1 MKLTGKLLTTGLVLS
16 GTLGTLAAVNKFT
29 ESQAGELDTM
39 LTGEERRYPW
49 KYGDLFYQ
57 VKGDRNAKPLLLIHA
72 ISPGASS
79 YQWRKNVD
87 ALAGQFRVY
96 TVDLLGFGLS
106 DRPAIDYTAED
117 YADLISD
124 FVREVIHKPTIVVAH
139 GLSCA
144 YVIADAYRHPEFF
157 ERLVLVAPR
166 ETLLQETAPGLDK
179 TALKFALRIPIL
191 GQSIYNL
198 LTARWAIRNYYDRKN
213 YSNPG
218 LVTEA
223 LVEYVFTSAHQ
234 SNARFSIAS
243 LFGNSLEMD
252 VREQLAHLQVPM
264 ITIWGRD
271 EEAAL
276 ETSDAFKRVNS
287 RIETRILDNCNQ
299 QPQDE
304 QASKFNDL
312 VREFAAATVRQ

>member
-1 MKLTGKLLTTGLVLS
+1 MKLTGKLLTTGLVIG

-79 YQWRKNVD
+79 YQWRKNAD
-87 ALAGQFRVY
+87 ALAEQFRVY
-96 TVDLLGFGLS
+96 TIDLLGFGLS
-106 DRPAIDYTAED
+106 DRPAIDYAAED
-117 YADLISD
+117 FADLISD
-124 FVREVIHKPTIVVAH
+124 FLREVIHKPTVVVAH
-139 GLSCA
+139 GVSSA

-157 ERLVLVAPR
+157 ERLVLVEPR
-166 ETLLQETAPGLDK
+166 ETLLQETVPGLDK
-179 TALKFALRIPIL
+179 TALKFVLRIPIL
-191 GQSIYNL
+191 GQFVYNV
-198 LTARWAIRNYYDRKN
+198 LTSRWAIRNYYDRKN

-218 LVTEA
+218 LVTDA
-223 LVEYVFTSAHQ
+223 LVEYIFTSAHQ
-234 SNARFSIAS
+234 SNARFPIAS

-252 VREQLAHLQVPM
+252 VREPLARLQVPVV
-264 ITIWGRD
+264 IVWGREGD
-271 EEAAL
+271 AL
-276 ETSDAFKRVNS
+276 SETSDAFKRANS
-287 RIETRILDNCNQ
+287 HIVTHILDNCAQ

-304 QASKFNDL
+304 QASKFNNL
-312 VREFAAATVRQ
+312 IREFAGAAVTQ

>member
-1 MKLTGKLLTTGLVLS
+1 MKLTGKLLITGLVLG
-16 GTLGTLAAVNKFT
+16 GTLGTLAIVNKFT
-29 ESQAGELDTM
+29 ESQAGELDTV

-79 YQWRKNVD
+79 YQWRKNID

-96 TVDLLGFGLS
+96 SVDLLGFGLS

-117 YADLISD
+117 FADLISD
-124 FVREVIHKPTIVVAH
+124 FVREVIHKPTVVVAH
-139 GLSCA
+139 GLSSA
-144 YVIADAYRHPEFF
+144 YVIADAYRTPEFF

-166 ETLLQETAPGLDK
+166 ETLLQETTPGLDK
-179 TALKFALRIPIL
+179 TALKFVLRIPIL
-191 GQSIYNL
+191 GQSVYNL
-198 LTARWAIRNYYDRKN
+198 LTARWAIGNYYARKN
-213 YSNPG
+213 YSNPA
-218 LVTEA
+218 LVTDA

-234 SNARFSIAS
+234 SNARFPVAS

-252 VREQLAHLQVPM
+252 VRESLAHLQVPVM
-264 ITIWGRD
+264 TVWGRD

-276 ETSDAFKRVNS
+276 ETSDAFKHVNS
-287 RIETRILDNCNQ
+287 RIETRIQDNCSQ

-304 QASKFNDL
+304 QANKFNDL
-312 VREFAAATVRQ
+312 IREFAGAAVKQ

>member
-1 MKLTGKLLTTGLVLS
+1 MKLTGKLLTTSLILG

-49 KYGDLFYQ
+49 KYGDVFYQ

-87 ALAGQFRVY
+87 ALAQQFRVY

-117 YADLISD
+117 FADLISD
-124 FVREVIHKPTIVVAH
+124 FVREVIHKPTVVVAH
-139 GLSCA
+139 GLSSA
-144 YVIADAYRHPEFF
+144 YAIADAYRHPEFF
-157 ERLVLVAPR
+157 ERLVLVEPR
-166 ETLLQETAPGLDK
+166 ETLLQDTTPGLDK
-179 TALKFALRIPIL
+179 SALKFVLRIPIL
-191 GQSIYNL
+191 GQFVYNL
-198 LTARWAIRNYYDRKN
+198 LTARWAIRNYYGRKN

-218 LVTEA
+218 LVTDA

-234 SNARFSIAS
+234 SNARFSVAS
-243 LFGNSLEMD
+243 LFGNSLEMN
-252 VREQLAHLQVPM
+252 VREPLARVPVPVM
-264 ITIWGRD
+264 TIWGH
-271 EEAAL
+271 EGEAPT
-276 ETSDAFKRVNS
+276 ETTHAFKGVNS
-287 RIETRILDNCNQ
+287 RIETRILDNCSQ

-312 VREFAAATVRQ
+312 VRDFATAAVTQ